1 MAGAGPGRRSRPF
14 AATCALLRQ
23 YMREKESQ
31 RQERMGNLARVLRAP
46 PPPPPPPT
54 RPVAPPQEG
63 DERTMQLFPA
73 HPAAAMPQ
81 PAHHQQR

>member
-1 MAGAGPGRRSRPF
+1 MAGAGPGRRSSRF
-14 AATCALLRQ
+14 AVTCALLRQ

-31 RQERMGNLARVLRAP
+31 RQERMGNLARVLRA
-46 PPPPPPPT
+46 PPPT